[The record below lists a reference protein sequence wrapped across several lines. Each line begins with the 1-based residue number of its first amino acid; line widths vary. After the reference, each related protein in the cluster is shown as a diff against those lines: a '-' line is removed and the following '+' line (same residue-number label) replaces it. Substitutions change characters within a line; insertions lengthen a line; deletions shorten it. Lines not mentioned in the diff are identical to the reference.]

1 MKFLEARHLTKRF
14 GGLTAVD
21 NVDFEVDKGEI
32 LGLIGPNGSGKSTTM
47 SLIMGLHQPDG
58 GSIHL
63 NGVDIAGWTP
73 NRIAGVGVSMVF
85 QHSRPLQQQTVL
97 QNVLL
102 ACLPNRVMNMRV
114 SDEQKQKAVESL
126 RLVGLHD
133 VHDKAPSEL
142 PFAGLRRLE
151 VAKALARDP
160 DLLLLDEPFAGL
172 SAGEVRE
179 FSDLIRHLKGDGRAL
194 ILVDH
199 NVKSV
204 AALVDRAVA
213 MSSGQKIAE
222 GSPRDV
228 LANED
233 VRRVYLGSQNDT
245 VAPEV
250 RRHEGDAP
258 PILQVRN
265 LNVVYGKAQ
274 ALSDVSIDVVDKG
287 VTAVVGLNGAGKT
300 SLFNAIAGLL
310 PSRGSI
316 SFRSKSIAG
325 APAHEIAR
333 SGIVLCPESRELFGD
348 MSVIENLKLG
358 GMHLS
363 ASDQRERLE
372 FVEQIFPRL
381 AERRR
386 QYARTLSG
394 GEQQQLAIGR
404 ALMMKPKLLLID
416 EPTLGLAPII
426 MDIISESIEAL
437 RGTGE
442 LSLLIAEQNM
452 VFASR
457 HADNV
462 YLVEHGTIEWSG
474 RADKFVEQV
483 GGRIL

>member
-1 MKFLEARHLTKRF
+1 MKFLEARQLTKRF

-21 NVDFEVDKGEI
+21 KVDFDVDKGEI

-47 SLIMGLHQPDG
+47 SLVMGLHKPDA

-63 NGVDIAGWTP
+63 NGVDIAGWAP
-73 NRIAGVGVSMVF
+73 NRIAGMGVSMVF

-102 ACLPNRVMNMRV
+102 ACLPNKVTHLRVTDAQR
-114 SDEQKQKAVESL
+114 DRALESL
-126 RLVGLHD
+126 RLVGLGGMEE
-133 VHDKAPSEL
+133 KFPSEL

-179 FSDLIRHLKGDGRAL
+179 FSDLIRNLRSAGRAL

-222 GSPRDV
+222 GIPREV
-228 LANED
+228 LANAD
-233 VRRVYLGSQNDT
+233 VRRVYLGSQSET
-245 VAPEV
+245 VGANV
-250 RRHEGDAP
+250 RKRKSEASP
-258 PILQVRN
+258 VLIVKN
-265 LNVVYGKAQ
+265 LNVTYGKAQ
-274 ALSDVSIDVVDKG
+274 ALSNISIDVVDRG

-310 PSRGSI
+310 PSRGEI
-316 SFRSKSIAG
+316 AFRQQSIAG
-325 APAHEIAR
+325 TPAHEIAR

-348 MSVIENLKLG
+348 MSVHENLQLG

-363 ASDQRERLE
+363 SADKRERLD

-381 AERRR
+381 GERRG

-416 EPTLGLAPII
+416 EPTLGLAPIV
-426 MDIISESIEAL
+426 MDIISESIETL
-437 RGTGE
+437 RKSGE
-442 LSLLIAEQNM
+442 LSLLLAEQNM

-457 HADNV
+457 HADSV
-462 YLVEHGTIEWSG
+462 YLIEHGAIEWSG
-474 RADKFVEQV
+474 PADQFVEQV
-483 GGRIL
+483 GGKIL